1 MDNQLNHF
9 FFLSSGDERKVGAS
23 KKVGGGCRLQH
34 VKPAF
39 KFKSTTTKYELNCNM
54 AF

>member
-23 KKVGGGCRLQH
+23 KKVGGGGGGVSYSMSNQL
-34 VKPAF
+34 
-39 KFKSTTTKYELNCNM
+39 LNLNQPQPSM
-54 AF
+54 N